1 MEAIV
6 SKDSSILA
14 RIPMTE
20 LTKKK
25 VCVCVWVVGVVGL
38 RIETTATCGFHKFTY
53 MWQKEHMHIG
63 NII

>member
-6 SKDSSILA
+6 SNDSAILA

-25 VCVCVWVVGVVGL
+25 VCVWVVGVVGL
-38 RIETTATCGFHKFTY
+38 RIETKATCGFHKFTY
-53 MWQKEHMHIG
+53 MWQKDHMHIG
-63 NII
+63 